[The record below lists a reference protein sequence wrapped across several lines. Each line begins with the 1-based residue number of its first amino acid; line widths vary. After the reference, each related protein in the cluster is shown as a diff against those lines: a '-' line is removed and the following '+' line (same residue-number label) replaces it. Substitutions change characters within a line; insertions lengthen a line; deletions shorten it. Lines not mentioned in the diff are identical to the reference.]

1 MRDVTIKHQVTYSDV
16 INIRLPIWEG
26 LVRLLM
32 GKLTGIISKING
44 SAGNLTFK
52 SLNGQTVISEKVTHI
67 RNPRTNAQMQTR
79 TKWGNII
86 AMYKGIRPL
95 LNYGFEN
102 KPKTLSDYN
111 MFVKLNMQ
119 RTPIYLTKQAVA
131 GGACIAT
138 AYQISQGSLPA
149 IVVTGTGQSGVT
161 DIRLGSLDITSN
173 TTVAQFSTKVVE
185 NNADYRYG
193 DQISF
198 FLVKQMVNAETGIPY
213 CQFSAAKVIL
223 DAANEDKLA
232 DVTGSSHGFAS
243 VDGKLGHSGN
253 DGDCAYAWVHTRK
266 SDGKTLVSSQSLL
279 AANTKEAEYKGDAAY
294 NLSKSSYGSSVE
306 SFLVP
311 DGESTGATGENDNP
325 PSGGGEGGGL

>member
-1 MRDVTIKHQVTYSDV
+1 M
-16 INIRLPIWEG
+16 
-26 LVRLLM
+26 
-32 GKLTGIISKING
+32 NG
-44 SAGNLTFK
+44 SAGQLTFK
-52 SLNGQTVISEKVTHI
+52 QVNGMTIVSEKMTSI
-67 RNPRTNAQMQTR
+67 KNPRSEGQMRTR
-79 TKWGNII
+79 TRFTNII

-95 LNYGFEN
+95 LNYGFES

-111 MFVKLNMQ
+111 MFVKVNMQ

-131 GGACIAT
+131 GGACVAT

-149 IVVTGTGQSGVT
+149 IVLTGTGQNVKT
-161 DIRLGSLDITSN
+161 DIRLGGDSITSS
-173 TTVAQFSTKVVE
+173 TTVAQFSAAVVN

-198 FLVKQMVNAETGIPY
+198 FLVKQMVNVETGIPY

-223 DAANEDKLA
+223 DAANESTLA

-243 VDGKLGHSGN
+243 ADGMLAHVGN

-266 SDGKTLVSSQSLL
+266 SDGKTLVSSQSLVS
-279 AANTKEAEYKGDAAY
+279 ANSQEADYKGDAAY

-306 SFLVP
+306 SFLVT
-311 DGESTGATGENDNP
+311 DGNATGSTGGGYNN
-325 PSGGGEGGGL
+325 GGGDDGNDSL

>member
-1 MRDVTIKHQVTYSDV
+1 MAVL
-16 INIRLPIWEG
+16 NG
-26 LVRLLM
+26 LLRKM
-32 GKLTGIISKING
+32 SG
-44 SAGNLTFK
+44 SAGDLTFK
-52 SLNGQTVISEKVTHI
+52 IQNGLTVVSEKVTKMT
-67 RNPRTNAQMQTR
+67 NPRSDAQMRVRTR
-79 TKWGNII
+79 WSNVV
-86 AMYKGIRPL
+86 AMYSGVRPL
-95 LNYGFEN
+95 LRHGFEN
-102 KPKTLSDYN
+102 KPAGLSDYN

-131 GGACIAT
+131 GGACVAT

-149 IVVTGTGQSGVT
+149 IVVTGTGLSGVT

-311 DGESTGATGENDNP
+311 DGESTGATGGNDNP

>member
-1 MRDVTIKHQVTYSDV
+1 MAVL
-16 INIRLPIWEG
+16 NG
-26 LVRLLM
+26 LLRKM
-32 GKLTGIISKING
+32 SG
-44 SAGNLTFK
+44 SAGDLTFK
-52 SLNGQTVISEKVTHI
+52 IQNGLTVVSEKVTKMT
-67 RNPRTNAQMQTR
+67 NPRSDAQMRVRTR
-79 TKWGNII
+79 WSNVV
-86 AMYKGIRPL
+86 AMYSGVRPL
-95 LNYGFEN
+95 LRHGFEN
-102 KPKTLSDYN
+102 KPAGLSDYN

-131 GGACIAT
+131 GGACVAT

-311 DGESTGATGENDNP
+311 DGNATGATAGGDGEDE
-325 PSGGGEGGGL
+325 EGGGL

>member
-1 MRDVTIKHQVTYSDV
+1 MR
-16 INIRLPIWEG
+16 PIILG
-26 LVRLLM
+26 SLGKPM
-32 GKLTGIISKING
+32 GKLQGIISKISG

-52 SLNGQTVISEKVTHI
+52 RRMGETVVSEKVTEV

-79 TKWGNII
+79 TKWGNIV

-95 LNYGFEN
+95 LNYGFEA
-102 KPKTLSDYN
+102 KPKNLSDYN
-111 MFVKLNMQ
+111 MFVKVNMQ

-131 GGACIAT
+131 GGACVAT

-149 IVVTGTGQSGVT
+149 IVLTGTGQNVKT
-161 DIRLGSLDITSN
+161 DIRLGGESITSS
-173 TTVAQFSTKVVE
+173 TTVAQFSAAVVQ

-223 DAANEDKLA
+223 DAANDEKLA

-243 VDGKLGHSGN
+243 ADGMLAHVGN

-266 SDGKTLVSSQSLL
+266 SDGKTLVSSQSLVS
-279 AANTKEAEYKGDAAY
+279 ANTKEAEYKGDAAY
-294 NLSKSSYGSSVE
+294 NLSKSSYGSSIE

-311 DGESTGATGENDNP
+311 DGNATGSTAGGGDNGGGNGGDEND
-325 PSGGGEGGGL
+325 SL

>member
-1 MRDVTIKHQVTYSDV
+1 
-16 INIRLPIWEG
+16 
-26 LVRLLM
+26 M
-32 GKLTGIISKING
+32 GKLSGIISKISG
-44 SAGNLTFK
+44 SAGNVTFK
-52 SLNGQTVISEKVTHI
+52 QRSGETIVSEKVTQV

-79 TKWGNII
+79 TRWGNII

-149 IVVTGTGQSGVT
+149 IVVTGTGQNGVT
-161 DIRLGSLDITSN
+161 DIRLGGESITTN
-173 TTVAQFSTKVVE
+173 TTVAEFSQAVVE

-198 FLVKQMVNAETGIPY
+198 FLVKQKVNENTLIPY

-223 DAANEDKLA
+223 DAANTNQLVDE
-232 DVTGSSHGFAS
+232 VGGSHGFAS
-243 VDGKLGHSGN
+243 IDGKLGHSGN
-253 DGDCAYAWVHTRK
+253 DGDCAYTWVHTRK
-266 SDGKTLVSSQSLL
+266 SDGKTLVSSQELL
-279 AANTKEAEYKGDAAY
+279 SANSKEAEYKGDNAY
-294 NLSKSSYGSSVE
+294 NLSKSSYGAGIE

-311 DGESTGATGENDNP
+311 DGNATGSTSGSGDDNGGGGNGGGN
-325 PSGGGEGGGL
+325 SGGNDTL

>member
-1 MRDVTIKHQVTYSDV
+1 MK
-16 INIRLPIWEG
+16 
-26 LVRLLM
+26 
-32 GKLTGIISKING
+32 G
-44 SAGNLTFK
+44 SAGQLTFK
-52 SLNGQTVISEKVTHI
+52 QVNGQTIVSEKVTAVA
-67 RNPRTNAQMQTR
+67 NPRTDAQMQTR
-79 TKWGNII
+79 TKFTNII
-86 AMYKGIRPL
+86 QMYRGIRPL
-95 LNYGFEN
+95 LNYGFEA

-111 MFVKLNMQ
+111 MFVKVNMQ

-279 AANTKEAEYKGDAAY
+279 AAKTK
-294 NLSKSSYGSSVE
+294 
-306 SFLVP
+306 
-311 DGESTGATGENDNP
+311 
-325 PSGGGEGGGL
+325 

>member
-1 MRDVTIKHQVTYSDV
+1 
-16 INIRLPIWEG
+16 
-26 LVRLLM
+26 M

-95 LNYGFEN
+95 LNYGFESR
-102 KPKTLSDYN
+102 PKNLSDYN

-131 GGACIAT
+131 GGACVAT

-161 DIRLGSLDITSN
+161 DIRLGSPQ
-173 TTVAQFSTKVVE
+173 A
-185 NNADYRYG
+185 
-193 DQISF
+193 
-198 FLVKQMVNAETGIPY
+198 
-213 CQFSAAKVIL
+213 
-223 DAANEDKLA
+223 
-232 DVTGSSHGFAS
+232 
-243 VDGKLGHSGN
+243 
-253 DGDCAYAWVHTRK
+253 
-266 SDGKTLVSSQSLL
+266 TLPWRSSQRRLWRTTL
-279 AANTKEAEYKGDAAY
+279 TTAMAIRF
-294 NLSKSSYGSSVE
+294 LSSSSSRW
-306 SFLVP
+306 
-311 DGESTGATGENDNP
+311 
-325 PSGGGEGGGL
+325 

>member
-1 MRDVTIKHQVTYSDV
+1 MEGASMAIL
-16 INIRLPIWEG
+16 NGLIRK
-26 LVRLLM
+26 M
-32 GKLTGIISKING
+32 NG
-44 SAGNLTFK
+44 SAGQLTFK
-52 SLNGQTVISEKVTHI
+52 QVNGMTIVSEKVTAVA
-67 RNPRTNAQMQTR
+67 NPRTDAQMRTR
-79 TKWGNII
+79 TKFTNIVS
-86 AMYKGIRPL
+86 MYRGIRPL
-95 LNYGFEN
+95 LNYGFESR
-102 KPKTLSDYN
+102 PKNLSDYN

-131 GGACIAT
+131 GGACVAT

-149 IVVTGTGQSGVT
+149 IVVTGTGQSSVT

-279 AANTKEAEYKGDAAY
+279 AANSKESEYKGDAAY

-311 DGESTGATGENDNP
+311 DGNATGATA
-325 PSGGGEGGGL
+325 GGDGDDDEGGGGL

>member
-1 MRDVTIKHQVTYSDV
+1 MAIL
-16 INIRLPIWEG
+16 NG
-26 LVRLLM
+26 LLRKM
-32 GKLTGIISKING
+32 SG
-44 SAGNLTFK
+44 SAGDLTFK
-52 SLNGQTVISEKVTHI
+52 TLNGLTVVSEKVTKMT
-67 RNPRTNAQMQTR
+67 NPRSDAQMRVRTR
-79 TKWGNII
+79 WSNVV
-86 AMYKGIRPL
+86 AMYSGVRPL
-95 LNYGFEN
+95 LRHGFEN
-102 KPKTLSDYN
+102 KPAGLSDYN
-111 MFVKLNMQ
+111 MFVKVNMQ

-131 GGACIAT
+131 GGACVAT

-149 IVVTGTGQSGVT
+149 IVVTGTGQNGVT
-161 DIRLGSLDITSN
+161 DILLGSLSITSA
-173 TTVAQFSTKVVE
+173 TTVAQFSAAVVQ

-266 SDGKTLVSSQSLL
+266 SDGKTLVSSQSLVS
-279 AANTKEAEYKGDAAY
+279 ANTKEAEYKGDAAY
-294 NLSKSSYGSSVE
+294 NLSKSSYGSSIE

-311 DGESTGATGENDNP
+311 DGNATGATA
-325 PSGGGEGGGL
+325 GGDGDDDEGGGGL

>member
-1 MRDVTIKHQVTYSDV
+1 
-16 INIRLPIWEG
+16 
-26 LVRLLM
+26 M
-32 GKLTGIISKING
+32 GKLQGIISKING

-52 SLNGQTVISEKVTHI
+52 QVKGQTIVSEKVTTVT
-67 RNPRTNAQMQTR
+67 NPRTNAQMQTR
-79 TKWGNII
+79 TRWGNII

-95 LNYGFEN
+95 LNYAYES
-102 KPKTLSDYN
+102 KPKNLSDYN

-131 GGACIAT
+131 GGACVAT

-149 IVVTGTGQSGVT
+149 IVLTGTGQNVKT
-161 DIRLGSLDITSN
+161 DIRLGGESITSS
-173 TTVAQFSTKVVE
+173 TTVAQFSAAVVQ

-223 DAANEDKLA
+223 DAANDEKLA

-243 VDGKLGHSGN
+243 ADGVLAHVGN

-266 SDGKTLVSSQSLL
+266 SDGKTLVSSQSLVS
-279 AANTKEAEYKGDAAY
+279 ANTKEAEYKGDAAY
-294 NLSKSSYGSSVE
+294 NLSKSSYGSSIE

-311 DGESTGATGENDNP
+311 DGNATG
-325 PSGGGEGGGL
+325 STAGGGDNGGGNGGDGNDSL

>member
-1 MRDVTIKHQVTYSDV
+1 MAVL
-16 INIRLPIWEG
+16 N
-26 LVRLLM
+26 
-32 GKLTGIISKING
+32 GIISKISG
-44 SAGNLTFK
+44 SAGNLTFQR
-52 SLNGQTVISEKVTHI
+52 SNGMTVVREKVTEVA
-67 RNPRTNAQMQTR
+67 NPRSEAQMRTR
-79 TKWGNII
+79 TKFTNIV

-95 LNYGFEN
+95 LNHGFES
-102 KPKTLSDYN
+102 KPNTLSDYN

-138 AYQISQGSLPA
+138 DYQITQGSLPA
-149 IVVTGTGQSGVT
+149 IVVTGTGQNGVT
-161 DIRLGSLDITSN
+161 DIRLGGESLTNN
-173 TTVAQFSTKVVE
+173 TTVAEFSAAVVN
-185 NNADYRYG
+185 NNADYKYG

-198 FLVKQMVNAETGIPY
+198 FLVKQKVNAETGIPY

-223 DAANEDKLA
+223 DAANSEKLV
-232 DVTGSSHGFAS
+232 DVVAGSHGFAS

-279 AANTKEAEYKGDAAY
+279 AANSKEADYKGDAAY

-311 DGESTGATGENDNP
+311 DGNATSATTGDDDDDNN
-325 PSGGGEGGGL
+325 GGGGGL

>member
-1 MRDVTIKHQVTYSDV
+1 M
-16 INIRLPIWEG
+16 NPEP
-26 LVRLLM
+26 
-32 GKLTGIISKING
+32 LTGQTNEGGKMAILNGLIRKMNG
-44 SAGNLTFK
+44 SAGQLTFK
-52 SLNGQTVISEKVTHI
+52 QVNGMTIVSEKMTSI
-67 RNPRTNAQMQTR
+67 KNPRSEGQMRTR
-79 TKWGNII
+79 TRFTNIV

-95 LNYGFEN
+95 LNYGFEA

-111 MFVKLNMQ
+111 MFVKVNMQ

-131 GGACIAT
+131 GGACVAT

-149 IVVTGTGQSGVT
+149 IVLTGTGQNVKT
-161 DIRLGSLDITSN
+161 DIRLGGESITSS
-173 TTVAQFSTKVVE
+173 TTVAQFSAAVVQ

-223 DAANEDKLA
+223 DAANDETLA

-243 VDGKLGHSGN
+243 ADGVLAHVGN

-266 SDGKTLVSSQSLL
+266 SDGKTLVSSQSLVS
-279 AANTKEAEYKGDAAY
+279 ANTKEAEYKGDAAY
-294 NLSKSSYGSSVE
+294 NLSKSSYGSSIE

-311 DGESTGATGENDNP
+311 DGNATGST
-325 PSGGGEGGGL
+325 SGGGDNGGGNGGDENDSL

>member
-1 MRDVTIKHQVTYSDV
+1 
-16 INIRLPIWEG
+16 
-26 LVRLLM
+26 M
-32 GKLTGIISKING
+32 GKLQGIISKING

-52 SLNGQTVISEKVTHI
+52 QVKGQTIVSEKVTTVT
-67 RNPRTNAQMQTR
+67 NPRTNAQMQTR
-79 TKWGNII
+79 TRWGNII

-95 LNYGFEN
+95 LNYAYES
-102 KPKTLSDYN
+102 KPKNLSDYN

-131 GGACIAT
+131 GGACVAT

-149 IVVTGTGQSGVT
+149 IVLTGTGQNVKT
-161 DIRLGSLDITSN
+161 DIRLGGESITSS
-173 TTVAQFSTKVVE
+173 TTVAQFSAAVVQ

-223 DAANEDKLA
+223 DAANESTLA

-243 VDGKLGHSGN
+243 ADGVLAHVGN

-266 SDGKTLVSSQSLL
+266 SDGKTLVSSQSLVS
-279 AANTKEAEYKGDAAY
+279 ANTKEAEYKGDAAY
-294 NLSKSSYGSSVE
+294 NLSKSSYGSSIE

-311 DGESTGATGENDNP
+311 DGNATG
-325 PSGGGEGGGL
+325 STAGGGDNGGGNGDDGNDSL